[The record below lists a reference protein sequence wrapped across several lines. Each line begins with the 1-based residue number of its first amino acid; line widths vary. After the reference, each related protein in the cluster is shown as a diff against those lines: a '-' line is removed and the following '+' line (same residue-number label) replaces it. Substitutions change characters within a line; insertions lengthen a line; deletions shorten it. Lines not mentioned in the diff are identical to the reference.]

1 MFCLGREMRSVS
13 VRSNIGEL
21 RQLTVRKIVLAQFS
35 ILSFEIF
42 SFFVSSRSH
51 DRPTAGPRPNSTTS
65 YGTGTVE
72 HGDAPANTADS
83 TAPTYATGTGN

>member
-1 MFCLGREMRSVS
+1 MRSVS

-21 RQLTVRKIVLAQFS
+21 RQLTVRKIALAQFS

-65 YGTGTVE
+65 YGTGAVGLSCERELTKNE
-72 HGDAPANTADS
+72 KISKLSMEN
-83 TAPTYATGTGN
+83 